1 MSAPGGN
8 ATGAPPPDES
18 ARPNKLAIVSWT
30 FYDFAN
36 TIFSMNVISLYFALW
51 VTVDHGGP
59 DILYSVAL
67 SGSMLAVAL
76 SVPVYGAV
84 SDQTGSRRLP
94 LTLLTLLSVAGTL
107 LIGQTDQ
114 LPTGIFF
121 FIIANY
127 CYQSSLVFYNGML
140 PSVARGSH
148 IGLVSGYGVALGYL
162 GSIAGLLLVKPFVEA
177 GGRSAAFLPT
187 AAMFFIFSIPCFL
200 FVKDPGVG
208 TKQKVHIR
216 QAFRTLKQTLS
227 NAGEHKILFKFLLI
241 HFLILDVVN
250 TVIAFMSVYAN
261 RVMQFTD
268 ERITAFL
275 ISSTA
280 AAMIGSYIIGWL
292 VKRKGTGWSYWLVLW
307 LWVAAL
313 AIAILS
319 QNQLTFWLVGPLA
332 GMGMGGVWVV
342 SRAYL
347 VELSPPE
354 KLGEFFGLY
363 GLAGKAASVL
373 GPLLWGT
380 VVWIFQDTRTF
391 KYRAALTSLLII
403 TLGTLVLFRS
413 LRKQMAQ
420 EQPASFSR

>member
-1 MSAPGGN
+1 MNTHSVS
-8 ATGAPPPDES
+8 PPSIPPHPENSSPD
-18 ARPNKLAIVSWT
+18 KLAIGSWAL
-30 FYDFAN
+30 YDFAN

-51 VTVDHGGP
+51 VTVDHKGP

-67 SGSMLAVAL
+67 SGSMLLVAL
-76 SVPVYGAV
+76 SVPVYGAI

-94 LTLLTLLSVAGTL
+94 LTLLTVLSVIGTA
-107 LIGQTDQ
+107 LIGQTDH
-114 LPTGIFF
+114 LLTGIFF
-121 FIIANY
+121 FVIANY

-140 PSVARGSH
+140 PSVAKGSH
-148 IGLVSGYGVALGYL
+148 IGLVSGYGVSLGYL
-162 GSIAGLLLVKPFVEA
+162 GSIAGLLLVKPFVES

-187 AAMFFIFSIPCFL
+187 AALFLIFSIPCFL
-200 FVKDPGVG
+200 FVKDPK
-208 TKQKVHIR
+208 TSARKKVHIGEV
-216 QAFRTLKQTLS
+216 FKTLKQTLA
-227 NAGEHKILFKFLLI
+227 NASEYKLLLKFILI

-261 RVMQFTD
+261 KVMHFTD
-268 ERITAFL
+268 AEITTFL

-292 VKRKGTGWSYWLVLW
+292 VKHKGTGWSYALVLW

-313 AIAILS
+313 SIAILS
-319 QNQLTFWLVGPLA
+319 QSQLMFWLVGPLA

-342 SRAYL
+342 SRAYI

-363 GLAGKAASVL
+363 GLAGKAASIL

-380 VVWIFQDTRTF
+380 VVWIFQDTQTF

-403 TLGTLVLFRS
+403 TIGTLFLFRS
-413 LRKQMAQ
+413 LRKQLAQ
-420 EQPASFSR
+420 